1 MSETATVPAPA
12 AEAPAKT
19 RKPRDPNAPAKS
31 FVRTVTSGKDSL
43 TFRADIRKNGS
54 VKSHVIHRTT
64 DGKTVTTKR
73 GATVEY
79 ADLSAAKAAFD
90 EGVKAAIKQ
99 GWQEPKLGGGGY
111 VAKPDAFTLNSLP
124 APKNAKK

>member
-1 MSETATVPAPA
+1 MSETATLPA
-12 AEAPAKT
+12 AAPAKT

-31 FVRTVTSGKDSL
+31 FVRSVTSGKDSL

-54 VKSHVIHRTT
+54 IKSHVIHRTT

-79 ADLSAAKAAFD
+79 PNLDAAKAAFD
-90 EGVKAAIKQ
+90 EGIKAALAK
-99 GWQEPKLGGGGY
+99 GWSEPKLGGGGY
-111 VAKPDAFTLNSLP
+111 VAKPDAFTLSSLP
-124 APKNAKK
+124 APKNKK